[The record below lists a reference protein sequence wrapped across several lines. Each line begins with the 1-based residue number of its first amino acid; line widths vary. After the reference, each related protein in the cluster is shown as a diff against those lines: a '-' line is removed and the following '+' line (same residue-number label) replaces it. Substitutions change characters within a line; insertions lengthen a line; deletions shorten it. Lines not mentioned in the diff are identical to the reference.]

1 MVTSHQAT
9 IEMLTQSSAN
19 VFEYQKKLATKSAKK
34 IEESNSKIDKVTS
47 DVMEMFSYVKQ
58 LMTDFQN
65 SSNKNVVEVN

>member
-19 VFEYQKKLATKSAKK
+19 VFEK
-34 IEESNSKIDKVTS
+34 SNSKIDKFTS